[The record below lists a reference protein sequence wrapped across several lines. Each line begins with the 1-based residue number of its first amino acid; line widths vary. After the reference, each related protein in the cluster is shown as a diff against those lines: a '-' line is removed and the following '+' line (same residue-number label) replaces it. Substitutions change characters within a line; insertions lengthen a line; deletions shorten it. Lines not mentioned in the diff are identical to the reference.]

1 MAAVLALTRR
11 VGEPEPDYAARVAA
25 NELAMVVKRADL
37 ADNTD
42 PARTALLDEET
53 RVRLAAVS
61 YTHLGIHRR
70 ERPPLGPHRHRGTG
84 CCRRDRAGDFRAW
97 PGPRHPRQVTPPGAL
112 GTQMSDDQIP
122 VTPATAGA
130 NPVPVAQDAQDTSST
145 LQAAAPA
152 DVPDAGHLEEPPIRM
167 LHERVL
173 VSMESEKG
181 EHRSEGGI
189 LIPSTRCV

>member
-1 MAAVLALTRR
+1 
-11 VGEPEPDYAARVAA
+11 
-25 NELAMVVKRADL
+25 
-37 ADNTD
+37 
-42 PARTALLDEET
+42 
-53 RVRLAAVS
+53 
-61 YTHLGIHRR
+61 
-70 ERPPLGPHRHRGTG
+70 
-84 CCRRDRAGDFRAW
+84 
-97 PGPRHPRQVTPPGAL
+97 
-112 GTQMSDDQIP
+112 MSDDQIP

-189 LIPSTRCV
+189 LIPSPVQMAHRLAWARVMAVGPSVRAVKVGDRVLFDPAERSEVEVRNKVYVLLRERDLHAVADEQLSDAETGLYL